1 MNTIG
6 IDDALEQTFD
16 CTVDLFRDVFVCL
29 LLETLDKG
37 GENGVETLVEGT
49 ASDTNKRGK
58 GSRVEGCDWLDNECW
73 DEDREDT
80 VGPDLGVSF
89 DTTASHQSLT
99 LMTSCKACN
108 AVSEPSPGLR
118 IASSRVGIV

>member
-1 MNTIG
+1 MDTIG
-6 IDDALEQTFD
+6 IDDALKQTFD
-16 CTVDLFRDVFVCL
+16 CTVDLFRNVFVL
-29 LLETLDKG
+29 LFLEALDES
-37 GENGVETLVEGT
+37 GENGVETLVEGA

-58 GSRVEGCDWLDNECW
+58 GTSVEGCDWLDNECR

-80 VGPDLGVSF
+80 VGSDLGVSF
-89 DTTASHQSLT
+89 DTSNPHPSLT

-118 IASSRVGIV
+118 IASSSVGIV